1 MRNYCRFGIPAV
13 MNNCQ
18 ITKQRKLITTRKTS
32 FKHNNN
38 YDELQSSVFG
48 LELPPRSA
56 LSMPQP
62 ESRLTTQCPMAMSA
76 NWRVKDVHWNYGAIY
91 NLRRKNSSLLQ
102 CVRSAVNTPCIIHW
116 YRPRKNRCTSTLSV
130 QTGVVFT
137 RTESQAKQRLSTQI
151 TLNSQNITLSKVRCC
166 CHSFSFFRPTTQ
178 NNAMC
183 AKPRRHFEKVV
194 NFRVVAVT
202 WPGLNQWTYRQF

>member
-1 MRNYCRFGIPAV
+1 MRNYCRFGILAV

-38 YDELQSSVFG
+38 YDKLQSSVFG

-62 ESRLTTQCPMAMSA
+62 ESWLTTQWPMAMSA

-91 NLRRKNSSLLQ
+91 NLRRKNSSMLQ
-102 CVRSAVNTPCIIHW
+102 CVRSAVNTPCIIQATQEPMHFNSFCPNW
-116 YRPRKNRCTSTLSV
+116 SCIHSHREP
-130 QTGVVFT
+130 
-137 RTESQAKQRLSTQI
+137 SQAEIKHADYVKLTEHHFKQGTVLLSFILFLSSNDSKQRHVCETSAPFWKGCQLPGS
-151 TLNSQNITLSKVRCC
+151 C
-166 CHSFSFFRPTTQ
+166 
-178 NNAMC
+178 
-183 AKPRRHFEKVV
+183 RHMT
-194 NFRVVAVT
+194 RS
-202 WPGLNQWTYRQF
+202 